1 MGLLVLKCQRKLERK
16 CLKVELVKEILFM
29 GRNTLKNLKKRC
41 LLQRK
46 VNIAEKIVGIM
57 EGMHQKKQK
66 EGYLK
71 LLKEE
76 I

>member
-1 MGLLVLKCQRKLERK
+1 
-16 CLKVELVKEILFM
+16 M

-41 LLQRK
+41 LSQRK

-66 EGYLK
+66 EGCLK